1 MKKLGCMLLA
11 IVVVHFS
18 MGQNIFITRNG
29 QISFFSKTSMENIDA
44 INNEVSSVLNNQNG
58 EIVFSVL
65 VKGFHFQRSLMEEH
79 FNENFMES
87 DNFPKSLFKGK
98 ITNINAVNFEKDG
111 SYIVTVEG
119 DLTIHGVTQKVTF
132 PGTIN
137 LINGKIVTLSKF
149 KIKLADF
156 NIKVPSLV
164 ADKISPLIDVTVDCK
179 YEAKK

>member
-65 VKGFHFQRSLMEEH
+65 IKGFHFQRSLMEEH
-79 FNENFMES
+79 FNENYMES
-87 DNFPKSLFKGK
+87 DNFPKSVFKGK
-98 ITNINAVNFEKDG
+98 ITSLASVNFSKDG
-111 SYIVTVEG
+111 SYSVAVEG
-119 DLTIHGVTQKVTF
+119 ELTIHGVTQKVNF

-137 LINGKIVTLSKF
+137 ITNGKIAALSKF
-149 KIKLADF
+149 KIKLADY

-164 ADKISPLIDVTVDCK
+164 ADKISKLIDVTINCI
-179 YEAKK
+179 YEPKK